1 MPDGLEVQAP
11 AEVRTWP
18 EPIAPWQHTV
28 FMLAVLGLW
37 AWLGVLRRQL
47 PGPATPR
54 AVAYT
59 SNMLVEYL
67 LAGSAIA
74 GLYARRQFLARV
86 FSRLTARRVATDVAW
101 GLLVYLVGRVLQWVI
116 GVLVGPLVL
125 SHPQVQ
131 AAGQTA
137 QPFSPPELAL
147 RMLFCLTAAVCEEF
161 LVRGYLLLQVTRWF
175 GNAAA
180 GVCATALLFG
190 CMHFYEGAASA
201 IEITAMGLLYGMVA
215 IRRGNLWAVILAHFM
230 QDAVIGLVLY
240 LRQ

>member
-1 MPDGLEVQAP
+1 MPDGLDVQAP
-11 AEVRTWP
+11 ADVRTRP
-18 EPIAPWQHTV
+18 EPVAPWQHTV
-28 FMLAVLGLW
+28 FMLVVLGLW

-54 AVAYT
+54 ALAYI

-67 LAGSAIA
+67 LAGTAIA
-74 GLYARRQFLARV
+74 GLYARRQFLTRV
-86 FSRLTARRVATDVAW
+86 FSRLTARRAATEVAW
-101 GLLVYLVGRVLQWVI
+101 GLLVYLVGRALQWGI
-116 GVLVGPLVL
+116 GLLIRPLVL
-125 SHPQVQ
+125 GHLQAQ
-131 AAGQTA
+131 AAGPA
-137 QPFSPPELAL
+137 ALPLSPWELAL
-147 RMLFCLTAAVCEEF
+147 WMLFCLTAAVCEEF
-161 LVRGYLLLQVTRWF
+161 LVRGYLLLQVTGWC

-190 CMHFYEGAASA
+190 CMHFYEGVISA

-215 IRRGNLWAVILAHFM
+215 IRRGNLWAVILAHFL

>member
-11 AEVRTWP
+11 AEVRTRP

-28 FMLAVLGLW
+28 FMLVVLGLW
-37 AWLGVLRRQL
+37 AWLGELRRHL

-86 FSRLTARRVATDVAW
+86 FSRLTARRVATEVAW
-101 GLLVYLVGRVLQWVI
+101 GFLVYLVGRVLQLVI
-116 GVLVGPLVL
+116 GVLIRPLAL
-125 SHPQVQ
+125 SHPQTQ
-131 AAGQTA
+131 AARRTA

-147 RMLFCLTAAVCEEF
+147 WMLFCLTVAVCEEF
-161 LVRGYLLLQVTRWF
+161 LVRGYLLLQATRWC

-215 IRRGNLWAVILAHFM
+215 IRRGNLWAVILAHFL